1 MFQTRMIPASLFLVG
16 LTPWF
21 AFGQE
26 SWPNFFVEPGS
37 DPHGM
42 LRGPGFYLAM
52 YKLVLITLV
61 TIVWVKLAAWVNS
74 DTQIFGARTELTPE
88 VWNPIVVFAF
98 FVSFLFI
105 LSFPLF
111 LLSFPLFAAASI
123 APSVVYLFLRNG
135 KISKEERSRIKMEVA
150 ARNAGKKGKGGGP
163 EVIMA
168 PVMAEEGPPV
178 EFKPSARDQSSQQAC
193 LISLRQN
200 MAYPTL
206 KSIYTDAITRRFD
219 QILMNYTRDQ
229 VSIRYQ
235 VDGIWHDM
243 PAMDRELGDAMLY
256 GMKQLAGMNPEDRK
270 NKQTGS
276 FNVSIPGGK
285 SRSQITSQGVKTGEK
300 VLIKLIGEKKK
311 IMSLNECGMI
321 PSVEERLKG
330 HLNGSGIVLAS
341 CLPGDGTTTN
351 WNAVLES
358 SDRILRD
365 FNAIVPKSKDHEN
378 DTYVEN
384 IDFTYYESGEGQE
397 YSTLK
402 SLLLKQPEALVLP
415 EPKDPQ
421 VLDRLADEVANENR
435 FVITRM
441 AARSSAEAIVR
452 ILTLK
457 VDRSKFA
464 KALSAVVYHR
474 LVRRLCDHCKQPYQ
488 PAPQLLAKL
497 GLKPG
502 QIDVLYREWQPPP
515 PEELVDE
522 KGRPIEP
529 PVCPVCGGLG
539 YLDRIAIFEVLD
551 VEDSIRNAIVNQ
563 PRVETIAKAMRQA
576 GHKGLQDEGIKLV
589 LAGVTSLNE
598 LQRVLKASQ
607 S

>member
-1 MFQTRMIPASLFLVG
+1 
-16 LTPWF
+16 
-21 AFGQE
+21 
-26 SWPNFFVEPGS
+26 
-37 DPHGM
+37 
-42 LRGPGFYLAM
+42 
-52 YKLVLITLV
+52 
-61 TIVWVKLAAWVNS
+61 
-74 DTQIFGARTELTPE
+74 
-88 VWNPIVVFAF
+88 
-98 FVSFLFI
+98 
-105 LSFPLF
+105 
-111 LLSFPLFAAASI
+111 
-123 APSVVYLFLRNG
+123 
-135 KISKEERSRIKMEVA
+135 
-150 ARNAGKKGKGGGP
+150 
-163 EVIMA
+163 
-168 PVMAEEGPPV
+168 
-178 EFKPSARDQSSQQAC
+178 
-193 LISLRQN
+193 
-200 MAYPTL
+200 
-206 KSIYTDAITRRFD
+206 
-219 QILMNYTRDQ
+219 
-229 VSIRYQ
+229 
-235 VDGIWHDM
+235 
-243 PAMDRELGDAMLY
+243 
-256 GMKQLAGMNPEDRK
+256 
-270 NKQTGS
+270 
-276 FNVSIPGGK
+276 
-285 SRSQITSQGVKTGEK
+285 
-300 VLIKLIGEKKK
+300 
-311 IMSLNECGMI
+311 MSLNECGMI

-330 HLNGSGIVLAS
+330 HLNGSGIVLTS
-341 CLPGDGTTTN
+341 CLPGDGSTTN
-351 WNAVLES
+351 WKAVLES

-365 FNAIVPKSKDHEN
+365 FNAIVPKSNDHEN

-488 PAPQLLAKL
+488 PAPLLLAKL